1 MTFKK
6 GYDVNRNV
14 GGRKGEAFSRD
25 NRKKN
30 VKRML
35 QQPRYI
41 PIVSDINGI
50 ITKYKL
56 KSIGLTDL
64 LTFDDK
70 VFHAMH
76 LLRKMELADERSYEL
91 ELEDE
96 AENKWRDYE
105 TTEESDQIAIK

>member
-1 MTFKK
+1 MTKSIR
-6 GYDVNRNV
+6 DS
-14 GGRKGEAFSRD
+14 RKAFSMA

-35 QQPRYI
+35 QHPRYI

-50 ITKYKL
+50 ITRYKL
-56 KSIGLTDL
+56 KSVGLTDL
-64 LTFDDK
+64 LTFKDK

-76 LLRKMELADERSYEL
+76 LLHKMELADKRSYEL

-105 TTEESDQIAIK
+105 PIK